1 MYLGVGIRAD
11 LLDVVVSVI
20 LATFFTLAL
29 ALARAA
35 RRLRSLELGVLLL
48 VRRLG
53 LFDLIVGISAN
64 PLELGFFFLE
74 GGLGSLN
81 LLVSV
86 GSDLFDIRIPGG
98 RLGEFSLERLLVLL
112 HRLDQFVRNLQLDLF
127 LVQLGLELFYGG
139 LYTGRERGIR
149 LLRVLLLLRR
159 GQLLL
164 HLSVRRLRPLNLGVS
179 VRAKPLSL
187 LVRRRHL
194 RARGLQLV
202 LQLLGLVRLRVG
214 GVERGGCHGAAL
226 RLLPLQRRPRRR
238 RLRLERLDALV
249 QRLRLGSLRLG
260 SLRVRLFSG
269 DELGILGLELGS

>member
-127 LVQLGLELFYGG
+127 LVQLGLELFYVG

-149 LLRVLLLLRR
+149 LLRVLLRR

-238 RLRLERLDALV
+238 RLRLERLDARV

>member
-35 RRLRSLELGVLLL
+35 RRLRSLELRVLLL

-74 GGLGSLN
+74 GGLGPLN
-81 LLVSV
+81 LLVGV

-127 LVQLGLELFYGG
+127 LVQLGLELFYVG

-149 LLRVLLLLRR
+149 LLRVLLRR

-226 RLLPLQRRPRRR
+226 RLLPLQRRPRLR

-269 DELGILGLELGS
+269 RELGILGLELGS

>member
-35 RRLRSLELGVLLL
+35 RRLRSLELGVFFL

-127 LVQLGLELFYGG
+127 LVQLGLEFFYVG
-139 LYTGRERGIR
+139 LYTGRE
-149 LLRVLLLLRR
+149 
-159 GQLLL
+159 
-164 HLSVRRLRPLNLGVS
+164 
-179 VRAKPLSL
+179 
-187 LVRRRHL
+187 
-194 RARGLQLV
+194 
-202 LQLLGLVRLRVG
+202 
-214 GVERGGCHGAAL
+214 
-226 RLLPLQRRPRRR
+226 
-238 RLRLERLDALV
+238 
-249 QRLRLGSLRLG
+249 
-260 SLRVRLFSG
+260 
-269 DELGILGLELGS
+269 

>member
-35 RRLRSLELGVLLL
+35 RRLRSLELRVLLL

-127 LVQLGLELFYGG
+127 LVQLGLELFYVG

-149 LLRVLLLLRR
+149 LLRVLLLR

-226 RLLPLQRRPRRR
+226 RLLPLQRRPRLRR
-238 RLRLERLDALV
+238 IRLERLDALV

-269 DELGILGLELGS
+269 RELGILGLELGS